1 LRVFCRISPANP
13 FVKAAWIETIGDP
26 RFLGASSNLDRLLGF
41 LRNIVNRISGFSL
54 LEQAIVGCDR
64 CERLRAYCTSVAERK
79 KREFRECEYW
89 GKPVPG
95 FGDPKARL
103 WIVGLAPA
111 AHGANRTGRVF
122 TGDKSGQW
130 LYRALY
136 HFGFSNRELS
146 QSRDDG
152 LRLKNVYI
160 SSAIRCAPPDNKPL
174 PQELAN
180 CAEFLDQELRLLT
193 EVRLLIALGSVGYS
207 ASYNLIARHR
217 GPLARPRPR
226 FAHNALHSLGGFE
239 VLCSYH
245 PSRQNTQTG
254 RLTEAMW
261 FAIFETARRLLDQP
275 KER

>member
-1 LRVFCRISPANP
+1 MNA
-13 FVKAAWIETIGDP
+13 
-26 RFLGASSNLDRLLGF
+26 
-41 LRNIVNRISGFSL
+41 FSD
-54 LEQAIVGCDR
+54 LEKAIVACER
-64 CERLRAYCTSVAERK
+64 CERLRAYCSDVAARK

-95 FGDPKARL
+95 FGDPEARL

-130 LYRALY
+130 LYGALY
-136 HFGFSNRELS
+136 RFGFSSRELS

-152 LRLKNVYI
+152 LKLKNVYI
-160 SSAIRCAPPDNKPL
+160 SSAIRCAPPKNKPL

-193 EVRLLIALGSVGYS
+193 EVRLFLALGSVGYN
-207 ASYNLIARHR
+207 AIYNLIVRHR
-217 GPLARPRPR
+217 ALLPRPRPR
-226 FAHNALHSLGGFE
+226 FGHNALHSLGGCE

-261 FAIFETARRLLDQP
+261 FAIFERARRLLDQP

>member
-1 LRVFCRISPANP
+1 MNGFPA
-13 FVKAAWIETIGDP
+13 
-26 RFLGASSNLDRLLGF
+26 
-41 LRNIVNRISGFSL
+41 
-54 LEQAIVGCDR
+54 LEKAIVSCERCD
-64 CERLRAYCTSVAERK
+64 RLRAYCTSVAARK

-130 LYRALY
+130 LYGAL
-136 HFGFSNRELS
+136 HRFGFSNCELS
-146 QSRDDG
+146 RSRNDG

-160 SSAIRCAPPDNKPL
+160 SSSVRCAPPENKPL

-180 CAEFLDQELRLLT
+180 CAEYLDQELQLLT
-193 EVRLLIALGSVGYS
+193 EVRLLLALGSFGFN
-207 ASYNLIARHR
+207 AICNLIARHR
-217 GPLARPRPR
+217 GPLPRPRPR

-254 RLTEAMW
+254 RLTPAMW
-261 FAIFETARRLLDQP
+261 IAIFERARDLLDQ
-275 KER
+275 